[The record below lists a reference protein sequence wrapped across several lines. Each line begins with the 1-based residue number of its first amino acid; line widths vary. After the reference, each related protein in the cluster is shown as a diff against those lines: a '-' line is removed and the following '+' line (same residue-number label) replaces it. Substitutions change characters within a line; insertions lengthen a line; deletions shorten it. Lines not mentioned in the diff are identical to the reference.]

1 MIRTKKKGLWMN
13 CSNKHRVEKYLQR
26 HLWVL
31 LIVMTLLFTACSSPN
46 SVTEEGVTPTA
57 PTQVT
62 PTSTSQASF
71 QVVPGDWPTYLADNG
86 RSGYNKN
93 ETSITAA
100 TAPGLKQHWMYH
112 AKNYISTQPMEAFG
126 MIYWGS
132 WDGLEHATDLNGREV
147 WQLPWAGHTIVVRSS
162 GWQVQQRQP

>member
-1 MIRTKKKGLWMN
+1 
-13 CSNKHRVEKYLQR
+13 
-26 HLWVL
+26 
-31 LIVMTLLFTACSSPN
+31 
-46 SVTEEGVTPTA
+46 
-57 PTQVT
+57 
-62 PTSTSQASF
+62 
-71 QVVPGDWPTYLADNG
+71 VPGDWPTYLADNG

-147 WQLPWAGHTIVVRSS
+147 WATPLGWTHHCGSIIGVAGTATAAVVSI
-162 GWQVQQRQP
+162 GGKKTPIILVGGGKAHFYALNAATGAIIWNTPLGTPPDHFI

>member
-1 MIRTKKKGLWMN
+1 MN
-13 CSNKHRVEKYLQR
+13 SSNKYKVEKYVQR
-26 HLWVL
+26 YLWVS
-31 LIVMTLLFTACSSPN
+31 LIGMTLLFTACGSSAG
-46 SVTEEGVTPTA
+46 VIEEGDTPTA
-57 PTQVT
+57 SMRGTPT
-62 PTSTSQASF
+62 PTSPASF
-71 QVVPGDWPTYLADNG
+71 QIVPGDWSTYLADNG
-86 RSGYNKN
+86 RSGYNKD
-93 ETSITAA
+93 ETVITAA